1 MLLAA
6 KLAPSR
12 RHRSFGQFVTDAT
25 FQFPIGWY
33 RRHIPVPDR
42 SAVSRPTPRGPRRL
56 IPQVDADPKTT
67 ALYTCLPEGTDC
79 GTARAPLD
87 VGLTCCS
94 GFHCEASLTLLVTVV
109 GSCKASSPGPDT
121 PGRPT
126 RDAPLAN
133 QICKQS
139 AGAPEYKCQCDLPC
153 ISAHGNGQKKC
164 DDCYP
169 LLTDGSPCPFDAYS
183 AKHDACAFNG

>member
-1 MLLAA
+1 MTTTYQSIDDAEDGQEPKTASDASSKLSPTWSKRVFACLALGA
-6 KLAPSR
+6 CLVMVR
-12 RHRSFGQFVTDAT
+12 RAT
-25 FQFPIGWY
+25 E
-33 RRHIPVPDR
+33 
-42 SAVSRPTPRGPRRL
+42 
-56 IPQVDADPKTT
+56 VDADPKTT